1 MQGRPSQTGHSEE
14 FWQNVIHWRRKW
26 QPTPVSLPGENN
38 EQHEKGK
45 KDMISEN
52 EPPGHFATGSAQF
65 TTGEEQRGINNSSAK
80 NEVDWPKQK

>member
-1 MQGRPSQTGHSEE
+1 MT
-14 FWQNVIHWRRKW
+14 
-26 QPTPVSLPGENN
+26 
-38 EQHEKGK
+38 
-45 KDMISEN
+45 SEN